1 MTKIKQI
8 LAQIPPFLHS
18 AFDWIWGM
26 IAAAAS
32 IIYII
37 LCKIIDILIDILE
50 WLVKLIR
57 TLIFGVSAFIAA
69 VGFFILALGAA
80 FYFFAEGSGLKE
92 SSTFQDVR
100 ESWLL
105 WQGVE
110 SDVALKYEFL
120 EHDAKRPEEHQFE
133 GEFPQFFQEPYIN
146 LKLMRDLAEHRWK
159 PLPPPEPEVLEEEI
173 VEEEE

>member
-1 MTKIKQI
+1 MAKIEKIIAQIGEIFQGI
-8 LAQIPPFLHS
+8 LAWL
-18 AFDWIWGM
+18 WGM
-26 IAAAAS
+26 FSAAAS
-32 IIYII
+32 ILYII

-50 WLVKLIR
+50 WLVKLIK

-69 VGFFILALGAA
+69 VGFFILSLGAA
-80 FYFFAEGSGLKE
+80 FYFFAEGAGLKE

-120 EHDAKRPEEHQFE
+120 EHDAKRPKEHQFE
-133 GEFPQFFQEPYIN
+133 GEFPQFFQEPYVN

-159 PLPPPEPEVLEEEI
+159 PLPPPEPEVEEE
-173 VEEEE
+173 VKSKE